1 MSTLNA
7 FHESLPYIDDEP
19 TQAERET
26 SEALIRAELATFSPA
41 PAPTYKEPSFSHLI
55 ELELERVASKQP
67 LKAIHLERYQTQEPF
82 TDSGKPSTEEE
93 RKRLADAL
101 QKAYIS
107 YTYLDT
113 RAQNLKLLDKWG
125 KNAWLIGNWELEN
138 ELKALEHDLAE
149 TKRLI
154 DVLTVAR
161 RRQQEEVAAE
171 MKGLEETWKK
181 GIGRTL
187 ETEIAIEQ
195 LRREVLE
202 EMRGMGDG
210 A

>member
-19 TQAERET
+19 TPAEREAAE
-26 SEALIRAELATFSPA
+26 SLIRAELSTFSPA
-41 PAPTYKEPSFSHLI
+41 PTPNYKEPSFSPLV
-55 ELELERVASKQP
+55 ELELDRVASKQP
-67 LKAIHLERYQTQEPF
+67 LKAIDLERYQTQEPF
-82 TDSGKPSTEEE
+82 PDSGAPSTAED
-93 RKRLADAL
+93 RVRLADSL

-107 YTYLDT
+107 YAYLDT
-113 RAQNLKLLDKWG
+113 RAQNLNLLDKWG
-125 KNAWLIGNWELEN
+125 KNAWLIGNWGLEN
-138 ELKALEHDLAE
+138 ELKGFERDLAE

-171 MKGLEETWKK
+171 MKGLEENWKK
-181 GIGRTL
+181 GVGRTL
-187 ETEIAIEQ
+187 ETEIAVEQ

-202 EMRGMGDG
+202 EMRVRGG
-210 A
+210 

>member
-1 MSTLNA
+1 MSALNA

-19 TQAERET
+19 TPTEREAAE
-26 SEALIRAELATFSPA
+26 SLIRAELAISSLA
-41 PAPTYKEPSFSHLI
+41 PASTYKEPSFSPLI
-55 ELELERVASKQP
+55 ELELERIASKQP
-67 LKAIHLERYQTQEPF
+67 LQAIDLERYQTQEPF
-82 TDSGKPSTEEE
+82 SDSGKPSTAEDRE
-93 RKRLADAL
+93 RLADSL

-107 YTYLDT
+107 YTYLDA
-113 RAQNLKLLDKWG
+113 RAQNLNLLDKWG
-125 KNAWLIGNWELEN
+125 KNAWLIGNWGLEN
-138 ELKALEHDLAE
+138 ELKALERDLAE

-171 MKGLEETWKK
+171 MKGLEETWKQ
-181 GIGRTL
+181 GVGRTL
-187 ETEIAIEQ
+187 ETEIAVEQ

-202 EMRGMGDG
+202 EMRARG

>member
-1 MSTLNA
+1 MSALNA

-19 TQAERET
+19 TPEEREA
-26 SEALIRAELATFSPA
+26 SLALIQAELATSSPP
-41 PAPTYKEPSFSHLI
+41 PAPTYKEPSFSPLI

-67 LKAIHLERYQTQEPF
+67 LKAINLERYQTQEPF
-82 TDSGKPSTEEE
+82 SDSGKPSTAEDRE
-93 RKRLADAL
+93 RLADAL
-101 QKAYIS
+101 RKAYIS
-107 YTYLDT
+107 FTYLDI
-113 RAQNLKLLDKWG
+113 RAQNLRLLDKWG
-125 KNAWLIGNWELEN
+125 KNAWLIGNWGLEN
-138 ELKALEHDLAE
+138 ELKALERDLAE

-181 GIGRTL
+181 GVGRTL

-202 EMRGMGDG
+202 EMRVKGG
-210 A
+210 

>member
-1 MSTLNA
+1 MSALNA

-19 TQAERET
+19 TAAEREAAE
-26 SEALIRAELATFSPA
+26 SLIRAELATSSPTPASTYTKLSFSP
-41 PAPTYKEPSFSHLI
+41 LI

-67 LKAIHLERYQTQEPF
+67 LKAIDLERYQTQEPF
-82 TDSGKPSTEEE
+82 PDSEKPSTAEDRE
-93 RKRLADAL
+93 RLADSL
-101 QKAYIS
+101 QKAYIA

-113 RAQNLKLLDKWG
+113 RAQNLNLLDKWG
-125 KNAWLIGNWELEN
+125 KNAWLIGNWGLEN
-138 ELKALEHDLAE
+138 ELKSLERDLAE

-181 GIGRTL
+181 GVGRTL
-187 ETEIAIEQ
+187 ETEIAVEQ
-195 LRREVLE
+195 LRREILE
-202 EMRGMGDG
+202 EMRVRGG
-210 A
+210 

>member
-1 MSTLNA
+1 MSALNA

-19 TQAERET
+19 TPAEREAAE
-26 SEALIRAELATFSPA
+26 SLIRSELSTFTPA
-41 PAPTYKEPSFSHLI
+41 PAPNYKEPSFSSLV

-67 LKAIHLERYQTQEPF
+67 LKAIDLERYQTQEPF
-82 TDSGKPSTEEE
+82 SDSEAKSTEED
-93 RKRLADAL
+93 RIRLADSL

-107 YTYLDT
+107 YAYLDT
-113 RAQNLKLLDKWG
+113 RAQNLNLLDKWG
-125 KNAWLIGNWELEN
+125 KNAWLIGNWGLEN
-138 ELKALEHDLAE
+138 ELKGLERDLAE

-171 MKGLEETWKK
+171 VKGLEENWKK
-181 GIGRTL
+181 GVGRTL
-187 ETEIAIEQ
+187 ETEIAVEQ

-202 EMRGMGDG
+202 EMRVRGG
-210 A
+210 

>member
-1 MSTLNA
+1 MSALNA

-19 TQAERET
+19 TPAEREAAE
-26 SEALIRAELATFSPA
+26 SLIRAELSRSSPK
-41 PAPTYKEPSFSHLI
+41 PAPTYEEPTFSPLI
-55 ELELERVASKQP
+55 ELELERIASQQP
-67 LKAIHLERYQTQEPF
+67 LKAVDLERYQTQEPF
-82 TDSGKPSTEEE
+82 ADSGELSTPED
-93 RKRLADAL
+93 RQRLADAL

-107 YTYLDT
+107 YTYLDA
-113 RAQNLKLLDKWG
+113 RAQNLSLLDKWG

-138 ELKALEHDLAE
+138 ELKTLERDLAE
-149 TKRLI
+149 TRRLI

-181 GIGRTL
+181 GVGRTL
-187 ETEIAIEQ
+187 ETEIAVEQ
-195 LRREVLE
+195 LRRDVLE
-202 EMRGMGDG
+202 ELRVRG

>member
-1 MSTLNA
+1 MSALNA

-19 TQAERET
+19 TPEEREA
-26 SEALIRAELATFSPA
+26 SLALIMAELATSP
-41 PAPTYKEPSFSHLI
+41 PPPTSTYKEPSFSPLI

-67 LKAIHLERYQTQEPF
+67 LKAINLERYQAQEPF
-82 TDSGKPSTEEE
+82 TDSGKPSTAEDRE
-93 RKRLADAL
+93 RLADAL
-101 QKAYIS
+101 RKAYIS

-113 RAQNLKLLDKWG
+113 RAQNLRLLDKWG
-125 KNAWLIGNWELEN
+125 KNAWLIGNWDLEN
-138 ELKALEHDLAE
+138 KLKALERDLAE

-181 GIGRTL
+181 GVGRIL

-195 LRREVLE
+195 LRREILE
-202 EMRGMGDG
+202 EMRVRGG
-210 A
+210 

>member
-1 MSTLNA
+1 MSALNA

-19 TQAERET
+19 TLEEREA
-26 SEALIRAELATFSPA
+26 SLALIMAELATSP
-41 PAPTYKEPSFSHLI
+41 PPPTSTYKEPSFSPLI

-67 LKAIHLERYQTQEPF
+67 LKAINLERYQTQEPF
-82 TDSGKPSTEEE
+82 PDSGTPSTAEDRE
-93 RKRLADAL
+93 RLADAL
-101 QKAYIS
+101 RKAYIS

-113 RAQNLKLLDKWG
+113 RAQNLRLLDKWG
-125 KNAWLIGNWELEN
+125 KNAWLIGNWNLEN
-138 ELKALEHDLAE
+138 ELKALERDLTE

-181 GIGRTL
+181 GVGRTL

-195 LRREVLE
+195 LRREILE
-202 EMRGMGDG
+202 EMRVRGD
-210 A
+210 

>member
-1 MSTLNA
+1 MSALNA

-19 TQAERET
+19 TPEEREA
-26 SEALIRAELATFSPA
+26 SLALIQAELATSSPP
-41 PAPTYKEPSFSHLI
+41 PAPTYKEPSFSPLI

-67 LKAIHLERYQTQEPF
+67 LKAINLERYQTQEPF
-82 TDSGKPSTEEE
+82 PDSGKPSTAEDRE
-93 RKRLADAL
+93 RLADAL
-101 QKAYIS
+101 RKAYIS
-107 YTYLDT
+107 FTYLDI
-113 RAQNLKLLDKWG
+113 RAQNLRLLDKWG
-125 KNAWLIGNWELEN
+125 KNAWLIGNWGLEN
-138 ELKALEHDLAE
+138 ELKALERDLAE

-181 GIGRTL
+181 GVGRTL

-202 EMRGMGDG
+202 EMRVKGG
-210 A
+210 